1 MNPNSINE
9 AMETETV
16 VDLFWEWIREGDRG
30 TRPPPPTL
38 FLNQTE
44 ARRAE
49 KKKVFRP
56 PPPPR
61 LSQGLDDRSPPPPSL
76 NLKVWIRHW
85 LSPRL
90 VDKF

>member
-30 TRPPPPTL
+30 TRPPSQTL
-38 FLNQTE
+38 FLNQPE

-49 KKKVFRP
+49 QKKVFEATTPSDYLRVWMTAP
-56 PPPPR
+56 PPIP
-61 LSQGLDDRSPPPPSL
+61 
-76 NLKVWIRHW
+76 
-85 LSPRL
+85 
-90 VDKF
+90 